1 MLLRNLC
8 AGLMV
13 LVGAHAWAADVALV
27 MSVQGKVMRHDGAN
41 TVPLEAFIKLGEG
54 DRLSLEK
61 DAQLRVAYFENGRH
75 ETWTGPGG
83 LELAS
88 RGGQPLGMTAPEV
101 KALPLPVA
109 RQLARTPATDREGR
123 KAPARTRAVQA
134 PDAMARLEATYQ
146 ELRSRAGSDDL
157 EPETYLLSGLFEL
170 RELDRVEKLL
180 GELKQDRP
188 KNVEAALLIS
198 LYRKAVKNAR
208 EARQY

>member
-1 MLLRNLC
+1 MSLRNLC
-8 AGLMV
+8 IGLLTLFCAQAG
-13 LVGAHAWAADVALV
+13 AADVALV
-27 MSVQGKVMRHDGAN
+27 MSVQGKVMRQDGMN
-41 TVPLEAFIKLGEG
+41 SVPVEAFVKLGEG

-75 ETWTGPGG
+75 ETWSGPGS
-83 LELAS
+83 LELAA
-88 RGGQPLGMTAPEV
+88 RGGQPVGLTTPGLKT
-101 KALPLPVA
+101 LPLAVA
-109 RQLARTPATDREGR
+109 RQLARTPAADREGR

-134 PDAMARLEATYQ
+134 PDAMARLEATYK
-146 ELRSRAGSDDL
+146 ELRGRAGADDL

-180 GELKQDRP
+180 GELKQERP

-208 EARQY
+208 EARP

>member
-1 MLLRNLC
+1 MSLRNLC
-8 AGLMV
+8 LTLIFMAC
-13 LVGAHAWAADVALV
+13 AQAWAADVALV
-27 MSVQGKVMRHDGAN
+27 MSVQGKVTRQDGAN
-41 TVPLEAFIKLGEG
+41 PVPVEAFVKLSEG

-75 ETWTGPGG
+75 ETWSGPGS

-88 RGGQPLGMTAPEV
+88 RGGQPVGLAAPET
-101 KALPLPVA
+101 KSLPLAVA

-146 ELRSRAGSDDL
+146 ELRSRAGTDDL

-180 GELKQDRP
+180 GELKQERP
-188 KNVEAALLIS
+188 RNVEAALLIS

-208 EARQY
+208 EARQ

>member
-1 MLLRNLC
+1 MSLRSLC
-8 AGLMV
+8 VGLMV
-13 LVGAHAWAADVALV
+13 LFCAQAWAAEVALV
-27 MSVQGKVMRHDGAN
+27 MSVQGKVVRQDGAN
-41 TVPLEAFIKLGEG
+41 PVPVEAFVKLGEG

-75 ETWTGPGG
+75 ETWSGPGS
-83 LELAS
+83 LELAA
-88 RGGQPLGMTAPEV
+88 RGGRPAGLTAPEL
-101 KALPLPVA
+101 KTLPLAVA
-109 RQLARTPATDREGR
+109 RQLARTPAADREGR

-146 ELRSRAGSDDL
+146 ELRGRAGADDL

-180 GELKQDRP
+180 GELKQERP
-188 KNVEAALLIS
+188 KNLEAALLIS

-208 EARQY
+208 EARQ